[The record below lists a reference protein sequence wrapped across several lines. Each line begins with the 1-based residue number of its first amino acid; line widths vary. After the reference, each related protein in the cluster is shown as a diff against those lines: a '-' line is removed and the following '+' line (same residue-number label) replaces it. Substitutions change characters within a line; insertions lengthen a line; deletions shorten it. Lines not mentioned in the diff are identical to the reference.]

1 MCPHRPAQGTARN
14 LSASPVPTGEAA
26 VESEIEELGAARNPI
41 QCPEVL
47 LTAGV
52 WA

>member
-1 MCPHRPAQGTARN
+1 MCPHRRAQGTARH
-14 LSASPVPTGEAA
+14 LSASPVPAGAAA
-26 VESEIEELGAARNPI
+26 VESEIEELGVARNPV